1 MPASASASAPAP
13 GTVREATPVL
23 SYAPVTLRVPGR
35 PADLTLR
42 VTAPETGTDLPLILL
57 SHGHG
62 GSLSLSSEDGYA
74 PVAQRWA
81 AAGFVVVQPT
91 HLSSRRLGHLWET
104 TAGAPLFWRS
114 RAEDMIHVLDRL
126 DEIEKV
132 VPLLAG
138 RLDREAV
145 AVAGHSLGGSTAEL
159 LLGAGVTDPDSGE
172 RVSLL
177 EPRIKQGLLL
187 AAPGR
192 GGDTLNGPMADQV
205 PVFRTV
211 DFTTMTGS
219 ALVVAGDQDDSRH
232 FTDMGPA
239 WHYDPY
245 HLAPGAKTLL
255 TVFGAGHLLGGIQG
269 YDAAESAQLSDENP
283 RHVAAIARL
292 TAAYLHSRF
301 GRGDDAWKQ
310 ARQELTTGPEAVG
323 RVESK

>member
-1 MPASASASAPAP
+1 MPASASASASAP

-114 RAEDMIHVLDRL
+114 RAEDMIHVLDHL
-126 DEIEKV
+126 DEIEKA

-211 DFTTMTGS
+211 DFTTMTGP

-283 RHVAAIARL
+283 GHVAAIARL
-292 TAAYLHSRF
+292 SAAYLHSRF

-310 ARQELTTGPEAVG
+310 AQQELTTGPEAVG